1 MKKSLIE
8 IYALLVCFASI
19 FFLLVNTATALY
31 GGLRAV
37 QPAIT
42 VDVYSIQRSTS
53 DEAFMQGWPKER
65 PAPAASEIPL
75 LRKALYDQAV
85 AAEQRGGL
93 HLFISS
99 FAFVIAAGLIFGVHW
114 QLAQREHL
122 EAPVSAAS

>member
-37 QPAIT
+37 QPAMT
-42 VDVYSIQRSTS
+42 VDDYAIQRSAS
-53 DEAFMQGWPKER
+53 DEAFMQGWPKEL
-65 PAPAASEIPL
+65 PAPAASEIPG
-75 LRKALYDQAV
+75 LRKALYDRAL

-93 HLFISS
+93 HVFISS

-114 QLAQREHL
+114 QLAQREHV
-122 EAPVSAAS
+122 EAAVSAAS